1 MGKNAKGFEF
11 RKFATPRIIGG
22 IAIVIII
29 LWALSIIFGTPQDP
43 TSEDTALRQLDSP
56 VATAPAGSDGRSKTT
71 LSEYPSTAA
80 RAAKGRPAAKAD
92 TAGQDTSA
100 VHGATTIIH
109 GTPADH
115 GTSTSLGTDT
125 QDAAGAA
132 VPRAAADT
140 TDHATT
146 SSHGTP
152 AGRKTAATHA
162 AATHDASEASGKGA
176 TTHAKTTV
184 QKTDG
189 SHQAPAVGRPA
200 DHGPSA
206 KSAGAAPV
214 RQTETHQQP
223 VAAADHSTKA
233 TGHAMPATAV
243 VAPVHKPE
251 PKGVAF
257 VEATIKPLSY
267 ELEERWWGWR
277 PNDIIE
283 FTDNVNT
290 FQLGVL
296 EVTRRTT
303 VALAERISRT
313 GSNDAFDENL
323 EQAMNWFMIKA
334 SSYWFPSAE
343 SKYNEGLEEL
353 RAYLEKLRAGNATFF
368 TRTDNLIP
376 LLASFEDLLGSC
388 DENLVKETY
397 EDGTPLS
404 MFDVDNYFF
413 YTQGVASSMATV
425 LEAVHH
431 DFLLTL
437 ESRNATELLHHAI
450 ISCQRAAEL
459 DPWIVLD
466 RNLSS
471 IFANHRAN
479 MAAPISHAR
488 FYIGQL
494 IKTLST

>member
-1 MGKNAKGFEF
+1 MEKKAKGFEF

-43 TSEDTALRQLDSP
+43 TSKDTAVRQLDST
-56 VATAPAGSDGRSKTT
+56 VATAPASSDGRSKTT
-71 LSEYPSTAA
+71 LAEYPSTAA
-80 RAAKGRPAAKAD
+80 RSAKGH
-92 TAGQDTSA
+92 TAPTTDATGQETPA
-100 VHGATTIIH
+100 VHGTTTMSQ

-115 GTSTSLGTDT
+115 GTSTSTG
-125 QDAAGAA
+125 
-132 VPRAAADT
+132 
-140 TDHATT
+140 
-146 SSHGTP
+146 
-152 AGRKTAATHA
+152 
-162 AATHDASEASGKGA
+162 AATHDASEATGQGP
-176 TTHAKTTV
+176 TTHAMTTV

-189 SHQAPAVGRPA
+189 SHQAPTAGQPA
-200 DHGPSA
+200 AHGPSA
-206 KSAGAAPV
+206 KAAGTAPV
-214 RQTETHQQP
+214 RQPKTHQQP
-223 VAAADHSTKA
+223 VAAADHSAQTTGHGAASQPAAKQGA
-233 TGHAMPATAV
+233 SGHAMPATAV
-243 VAPVHKPE
+243 IAPVHKPA

-313 GSNDAFDENL
+313 GSTDAFDENL

-343 SKYNEGLEEL
+343 SKYHEGLEEL
-353 RAYLEKLRAGNATFF
+353 QAYLEKLRAGNATFY

-450 ISCQRAAEL
+450 VSCQRAAEL

>member
-1 MGKNAKGFEF
+1 
-11 RKFATPRIIGG
+11 
-22 IAIVIII
+22 V
-29 LWALSIIFGTPQDP
+29 
-43 TSEDTALRQLDSP
+43 
-56 VATAPAGSDGRSKTT
+56 
-71 LSEYPSTAA
+71 
-80 RAAKGRPAAKAD
+80 
-92 TAGQDTSA
+92 
-100 VHGATTIIH
+100 
-109 GTPADH
+109 
-115 GTSTSLGTDT
+115 
-125 QDAAGAA
+125 
-132 VPRAAADT
+132 AAD
-140 TDHATT
+140 
-146 SSHGTP
+146 
-152 AGRKTAATHA
+152 
-162 AATHDASEASGKGA
+162 
-176 TTHAKTTV
+176 
-184 QKTDG
+184 
-189 SHQAPAVGRPA
+189 
-200 DHGPSA
+200 
-206 KSAGAAPV
+206 
-214 RQTETHQQP
+214 
-223 VAAADHSTKA
+223 DHSAQA
-233 TGHAMPATAV
+233 TGHAAASQTTAKQSTTGHDMPATAV

-267 ELEERWWGWR
+267 ELEDRWWGWR

-313 GSNDAFDENL
+313 GSTDAFDENL

-343 SKYNEGLEEL
+343 SKYHEGLEEL
-353 RAYLEKLRAGNATFF
+353 QAYLEKLRAGNATFY

-450 ISCQRAAEL
+450 VSCQRAAEL

>member
-1 MGKNAKGFEF
+1 MEKNAKGFEF
-11 RKFATPRIIGG
+11 SNFATPRIIGG
-22 IAIVIII
+22 IAIAIII
-29 LWALSIIFGTPQDP
+29 LWALSLIFDRPQDP
-43 TSEDTALRQLDSP
+43 TSEGSAVRQLDSA
-56 VATAPAGSDGRSKTT
+56 VANSPASDDGRSKTPLT
-71 LSEYPSTAA
+71 EFPAKAAQATKGHAAATSDHETSTATGTA
-80 RAAKGRPAAKAD
+80 SQDDPGAMGRHA
-92 TAGQDTSA
+92 TAN
-100 VHGATTIIH
+100 
-109 GTPADH
+109 
-115 GTSTSLGTDT
+115 
-125 QDAAGAA
+125 
-132 VPRAAADT
+132 
-140 TDHATT
+140 TT
-146 SSHGTP
+146 SSQDTP
-152 AGRKTAATHA
+152 AGRKTAD
-162 AATHDASEASGKGA
+162 THDSSETTGQGA
-176 TTHAKTTV
+176 TAHVTTTV

-189 SHQAPAVGRPA
+189 SHQAPATGQPA
-200 DHGPSA
+200 GHGPSA
-206 KSAGAAPV
+206 KAADTAPP
-214 RQTETHQQP
+214 RQPKTHQQP
-223 VAAADHSTKA
+223 VAATDHSAQTNGHGA
-233 TGHAMPATAV
+233 TVQPAAKQVTSGHAMPATDV

-313 GSNDAFDENL
+313 GTTDAFDENL

-353 RAYLEKLRAGNATFF
+353 QAYLEKLRAGNATFY

-388 DENLVKETY
+388 DENLVKETN

-450 ISCQRAAEL
+450 VSCQRAAEL

-466 RNLSS
+466 RSLSS
-471 IFANHRAN
+471 VFANHRAN

-488 FYIGQL
+488 FYLGQL

>member
-1 MGKNAKGFEF
+1 MEKNAKGFEF

-22 IAIVIII
+22 IAIAIII
-29 LWALSIIFGTPQDP
+29 LWALSIIFGSPQDP
-43 TSEDTALRQLDSP
+43 SSNDMAVRQLDSAP
-56 VATAPAGSDGRSKTT
+56 ATSPAGSDGRSKKT
-71 LSEYPSTAA
+71 LAEYPSATA
-80 RAAKGRPAAKAD
+80 RAAKGHSAATADTVGQDTPTVHGTTTAVGAATQDAPEAAGQRPAA
-92 TAGQDTSA
+92 G
-100 VHGATTIIH
+100 TTGNH
-109 GTPADH
+109 GTPPA
-115 GTSTSLGTDT
+115 S
-125 QDAAGAA
+125 
-132 VPRAAADT
+132 RKT
-140 TDHATT
+140 TD
-146 SSHGTP
+146 
-152 AGRKTAATHA
+152 THA
-162 AATHDASEASGKGA
+162 AATHDAEQATGQGA
-176 TTHAKTTV
+176 TTHTMRTV

-189 SHQAPAVGRPA
+189 SHQAPAAGQPA
-200 DHGPSA
+200 AHGPAA
-206 KSAGAAPV
+206 KTGGSVPAKQP
-214 RQTETHQQP
+214 EPHQQP
-223 VAAADHSTKA
+223 VAAADHSAQASGHGAASQTAGKQGA
-233 TGHAMPATAV
+233 DGHAMPATSAV
-243 VAPVHKPE
+243 TPVHKPA

-313 GSNDAFDENL
+313 GSTDAFDENL

-343 SKYNEGLEEL
+343 SKYHEGLEEL
-353 RAYLEKLRAGNATFF
+353 QAYLEKLKAGNATFY

-388 DENLVKETY
+388 DENLVKETQ

-404 MFDVDNYFF
+404 MFEVDNYFF

-450 ISCQRAAEL
+450 VSCQRAAEL

-488 FYIGQL
+488 FYIGQM

>member
-1 MGKNAKGFEF
+1 MEKNAKGFEF
-11 RKFATPRIIGG
+11 SNFATPRIIGG
-22 IAIVIII
+22 IAIAIII
-29 LWALSIIFGTPQDP
+29 LWALSIIFDRPQDP
-43 TSEDTALRQLDSP
+43 TSKNTAVRQLDST
-56 VATAPAGSDGRSKTT
+56 VATAPAGSEGRSKPALT
-71 LSEYPSTAA
+71 EYPSAVA
-80 RAAKGRPAAKAD
+80 PAAKGQT
-92 TAGQDTSA
+92 TA
-100 VHGATTIIH
+100 
-109 GTPADH
+109 TPDH
-115 GTSTSLGTDT
+115 GTSTATG
-125 QDAAGAA
+125 AAGQG
-132 VPRAAADT
+132 P
-140 TDHATT
+140 
-146 SSHGTP
+146 
-152 AGRKTAATHA
+152 
-162 AATHDASEASGKGA
+162 
-176 TTHAKTTV
+176 TTHVTTTV

-189 SHQAPAVGRPA
+189 SHKSPAAGQPTAHGTSAKATGPAPA
-200 DHGPSA
+200 
-206 KSAGAAPV
+206 
-214 RQTETHQQP
+214 RQPEPHQQP
-223 VAAADHSTKA
+223 VAAADHSAPASGHGAASQPAAKQGA
-233 TGHAMPATAV
+233 SGHAMPAATV
-243 VAPVHKPE
+243 VAPVHKPA

-257 VEATIKPLSY
+257 VEATIKPLRY

-290 FQLGVL
+290 FQLGAL
-296 EVTRRTT
+296 EVTRRTV

-313 GSNDAFDENL
+313 GVTDSLDPNL
-323 EQAMNWFMIKA
+323 EDAMNWFMVKA

-343 SKYNEGLEEL
+343 SKYHEGLKEL
-353 RAYLEKLRAGNATFF
+353 QAYLENLKAGKATFY
-368 TRTDNLIP
+368 TRSDNLIP

-413 YTQGVASSMATV
+413 YTQGVANSMATV
-425 LEAVHH
+425 LEAIHH
-431 DFLLTL
+431 DFLITL

-450 ISCQRAAEL
+450 VACQRAAEI